1 MKAIIE
7 FETGEPQEFGF
18 YLTVRRSRIT
28 GEERAEV
35 NQYARDDLMKNGPL
49 PKGHPQGWQFQ
60 SPDCCDIVAWKRLE
74 DIKIIHDDRN
84 KEDRE
89 DTKEP

>member
-18 YLTVRRSRIT
+18 YLTVRKSRIT

-35 NQYARDDLMKNGPL
+35 NQYARDD
-49 PKGHPQGWQFQ
+49 
-60 SPDCCDIVAWKRLE
+60 
-74 DIKIIHDDRN
+74 
-84 KEDRE
+84 
-89 DTKEP
+89 